1 MMNRYIDYLKSK
13 IEFLPW
19 VSVVFASATEKKRVD
34 EILKNASEIRQE
46 RLKRVKT

>member
-1 MMNRYIDYLKSK
+1 MNRYIDYLKSK

-19 VSVVFASATEKKRVD
+19 VPIVFSSAIEGKRVD
-34 EILKNASEIRQE
+34 EILENAVEIKLE